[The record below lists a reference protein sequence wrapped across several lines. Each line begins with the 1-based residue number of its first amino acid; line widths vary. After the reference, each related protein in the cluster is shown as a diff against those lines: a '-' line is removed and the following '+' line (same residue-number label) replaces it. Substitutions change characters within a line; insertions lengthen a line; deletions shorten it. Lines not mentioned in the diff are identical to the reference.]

1 VQVALALVLLVAS
14 GLMIRTFQSLR
25 DVDPGFTDPD
35 RIQTFRI
42 SIPESLVPE
51 FDRVVRLQGDIENR
65 LAAIPGVESVG
76 FSTVRPLT
84 TRGGPSGPFLRE
96 DRPDAASISLDFRY
110 VSPGFFRALGTPLVT
125 GRALEWRDYYNSTR
139 PVAAVSEE
147 LARREWGSPA
157 AALGKRLRRGPNR
170 EWLDVVGVVGDV
182 RHHGIERPAPDTIY
196 LATSESLAEF
206 ASRSVYFFVRGD
218 RVGTAG
224 FLDEVQ
230 QAIWS
235 VNPDLPLGNVQTLG
249 DIYRDS
255 MARTALTLML
265 LGIMGAMSL
274 LLGLVGIYGVISYL
288 VAHRTR
294 EIGIRVALGAQN
306 GTLERMV
313 LGGILLPVLIGVA
326 VGLGGA
332 AALSRLIASLLFG
345 VTTLD
350 PGTYAVAA
358 LVFIAT
364 AAVAA
369 YLPARRV
376 ARVDPM
382 GALRAE

>member
-1 VQVALALVLLVAS
+1 
-14 GLMIRTFQSLR
+14 
-25 DVDPGFTDPD
+25 
-35 RIQTFRI
+35 
-42 SIPESLVPE
+42 
-51 FDRVVRLQGDIENR
+51 
-65 LAAIPGVESVG
+65 
-76 FSTVRPLT
+76 
-84 TRGGPSGPFLRE
+84 
-96 DRPDAASISLDFRY
+96 
-110 VSPGFFRALGTPLVT
+110 
-125 GRALEWRDYYNSTR
+125 
-139 PVAAVSEE
+139 
-147 LARREWGSPA
+147 
-157 AALGKRLRRGPNR
+157 
-170 EWLDVVGVVGDV
+170 
-182 RHHGIERPAPDTIY
+182 
-196 LATSESLAEF
+196 
-206 ASRSVYFFVRGD
+206 
-218 RVGTAG
+218 
-224 FLDEVQ
+224 
-230 QAIWS
+230 
-235 VNPDLPLGNVQTLG
+235 
-249 DIYRDS
+249 
-255 MARTALTLML
+255 
-265 LGIMGAMSL
+265 MGAMSL